1 MSDGVIEITGGAPC
15 DPSDDDASADV
26 ASSAFSMLGSM
37 SPLIMAHAGF
47 ISPLAAVTTYLIMG
61 STLAKADGHT
71 STGPITIEI
80 YTDVDAIIHEDTKSM
95 TCPPESFHYE
105 HHPSVHG
112 GYAGCVGEKYLLP
125 CGQVCRYLILGFSL
139 PVGNFKLILLF
150 IFFNTNRMLKVPM
163 IPHSMER
170 PRLTGMGRSA
180 LKLVTLTRI
189 VHSGFSGAILLIR
202 TSF

>member
-15 DPSDDDASADV
+15 DPKDDDGSTDV

-61 STLAKADGHT
+61 SSFAKAQTGG
-71 STGPITIEI
+71 TGPITIEI

-125 CGQVCRYLILGFSL
+125 CGQVCRYLMLGFSI
-139 PVGNFKLILLF
+139 PIVNFKLILLF
-150 IFFNTNRMLKVPM
+150 NFFYTNRMHKVLM

-170 PRLTGMGRSA
+170 PRLTGMGWSA
-180 LKLVTLTRI
+180 LKLGTLTRI
-189 VHSGFSGAILLIR
+189 VHSGFSGVILLIR